1 MPFLCIF
8 AIYFGID
15 SKKLCDEREPV
26 EKSIFADVRV
36 ITKIVSTNTQWQKM
50 QIVQAKVTKW
60 AGLLMKQTPK
70 HFLINIQVVCSKVEL
85 YVLQV
90 TLKYIRSAQKHHLGS
105 VVCLIEPSTL
115 SFLLN
120 SNKQVSS
127 YWLTALNQPDSKN
140 HSVTLS
146 AVFSH
151 SDVTSFLLDIHVL
164 HYQDSIKTKSMCYAL
179 KLKLHRF

>member
-1 MPFLCIF
+1 MH
-8 AIYFGID
+8 AISIHFRNVFWHRRQKIIKQRRA
-15 SKKLCDEREPV
+15 SKK
-26 EKSIFADVRV
+26 SIYTDVRV
-36 ITKIVSTNTQWQKM
+36 ITKIVSTNTQWRKM

-60 AGLLMKQTPK
+60 TGLLMKQTHK

-90 TLKYIRSAQKHHLGS
+90 TLKYTRSAQKHHLGS
-105 VVCLIEPSTL
+105 IVCLIEPSTL

-120 SNKQVSS
+120 SNKQISS

-146 AVFSH
+146 AVFFPLRCQLVYIGYSCLTLT
-151 SDVTSFLLDIHVL
+151 V
-164 HYQDSIKTKSMCYAL
+164 KTEWMYYAFRL
-179 KLKLHRF
+179 KRTLRS